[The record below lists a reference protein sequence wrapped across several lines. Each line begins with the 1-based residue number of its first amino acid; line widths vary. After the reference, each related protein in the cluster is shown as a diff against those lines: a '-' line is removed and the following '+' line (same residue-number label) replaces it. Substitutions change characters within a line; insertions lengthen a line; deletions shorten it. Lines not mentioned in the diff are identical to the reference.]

1 MQIPQIL
8 DCTIRDGG
16 YMTNWH
22 FDNGLVRDVYRA
34 VSKAGIDYVELGY
47 HGTTHFFD
55 PKKYGTWRFS
65 PEAAIR
71 KATQG
76 IQGAHVGFMVDFG
89 KFDPADIPPRD
100 ESVVEL
106 IRIAVHRDK
115 VRQAVGQAN
124 QLKAKGY
131 KISLQLMG
139 FATYTQAE
147 RQELKHILTDA
158 PLDFVYV
165 ADSYGSTFPDQ
176 IESFLETL
184 KSIGSLRVGFHPH
197 NQLQTA
203 FANTLEAIRCGVDII
218 DGSIYGIGRAAGNLP
233 LETLIAYLQTQ
244 RPDRFNVLPLL
255 NIIDRYFM
263 TQQQETPWGYQLP
276 YMLSGLFNVHPN
288 YAKDLIARREYTI
301 EDIWK
306 ALQVVKQ
313 QNPVGFSRDLLDSLI
328 ARGLVGNFVYAFPE
342 VTQRPVVDEDGAE
355 LATSAV
361 TYADRHQGR
370 DFLVLANGPS
380 LRTHVEQIREF
391 IRRYD
396 PVVMGANYLGGLFVP
411 HYHAFNNKRR
421 FIDYVDQVDPQSSL
435 LLGSNFDEAFIR
447 EHTTRDFGWLIFQNQ
462 LADFDIVNGVIT
474 SNCRTISV
482 LLCGVALV
490 MGARR
495 IFVVGMDGYI
505 GLDTSGRVHFYPETD
520 EPSNPEILLERH
532 QRNYYYLGQINDY
545 AEAHDLEGIH
555 ILTPTGYAKF
565 YKGIS
570 NYLDI
575 H

>member
-1 MQIPQIL
+1 MKTPMIL

-22 FDNGLVRDVYRA
+22 FDDRLVRDVYRA
-34 VSKAGIDYVELGY
+34 VSKAGVDYVEIGY
-47 HGTTHFFD
+47 HGTTRFFD
-55 PKKYGTWRFS
+55 PEKYGTWRFC

-71 KATQG
+71 KAIEG
-76 IQGAHVGFMVDFG
+76 VQGARVGFMVDFG
-89 KFDPADIPPRD
+89 KFDPADIPPKD

-106 IRIAVHRDK
+106 IRIAVPRDK
-115 VRQAVGQAN
+115 VRQAIEQAG

-139 FATYTQAE
+139 FATYTQTE
-147 RQELKHILTDA
+147 RQELRHVLADA

-176 IESFLETL
+176 IEPFLETL
-184 KSIGSLRVGFHPH
+184 KSIDGLCLGFHPH
-197 NQLQTA
+197 NQLQMA
-203 FANTLEAIRCGVDII
+203 FANALEAIRCGVDIV

-233 LETLIAYLQTQ
+233 LETLVAYLQTK

-255 NIIDRYFM
+255 DIIDRYFL
-263 TQQQETPWGYQLP
+263 TQQQKTPWGYQLP
-276 YMLSGLFNVHPN
+276 YMLSGMFNVHPN
-288 YAKDLIARREYTI
+288 YAKDLIARREYAI

-313 QNPVGFSRDLLDSLI
+313 QNPVGFSRDLLDSLV
-328 ARGLVGNFVYAFPE
+328 ARGLVGNSVCAFSE
-342 VTQRPVVDEDGAE
+342 TTRQTVADEGGTQ

-361 TYADRHQGR
+361 TYANRHQGR

-380 LRTHVEQIREF
+380 LRTHAEQIREL
-391 IRRYD
+391 IQRYD
-396 PVVMGANYLGGLFVP
+396 PVVLGANYLGRLFAP

-421 FIDYVDQVDPQSSL
+421 LIDYVGQVDPRSNL
-435 LLGSNFDEAFIR
+435 LLGSNLDEAFIQ
-447 EHTTRDFGWLIFQNQ
+447 EHTTRSFERLMFLNQ

-474 SNCRTISV
+474 SKCRTISV
-482 LLCGVALV
+482 LLCGVAIV

-495 IFVVGMDGYI
+495 IFVVGIDGYI
-505 GLDTSGRVHFYPETD
+505 GLDTSGRVHFYHETD
-520 EPSNPEILLERH
+520 EPSNPEMLLEKH

-545 AEAHDLEGIH
+545 AEAHGIELH
-555 ILTPTGYAKF
+555 ILTPTSYAKF

-570 NYLDI
+570 NYLDVD
-575 H
+575 

>member
-1 MQIPQIL
+1 MKTPLIL
-8 DCTIRDGG
+8 DCTVRDGG

-22 FDNGLVRDVYRA
+22 FDDHLVRDVYRA

-47 HGTTHFFD
+47 HGTTRFFD
-55 PKKYGTWRFS
+55 PKKYGTWRFC

-71 KATQG
+71 KAIEG
-76 IQGAHVGFMVDFG
+76 VQGARVGLMVDFG
-89 KFDPADIPPRD
+89 KFDPADIPSKD

-106 IRIAVHRDK
+106 IRVAVHRDK
-115 VRQAVGQAN
+115 IRQAVKQAS
-124 QLKAKGY
+124 QLKSKGY

-139 FATYTQAE
+139 YATFTQAE
-147 RQELKHILTDA
+147 RQELRHILADA

-176 IESFLETL
+176 IESFLEPL
-184 KSIGSLRVGFHPH
+184 KSIDGLRLGFHPH
-197 NQLQTA
+197 NQLQMA
-203 FANTLEAIRCGVDII
+203 FANALEAIRCGVDIL

-233 LETLIAYLQTQ
+233 LETLIAYLQTK
-244 RPDRFNVLPLL
+244 RPDRFNVLSLL
-255 NIIDRYFM
+255 DVVDRYFLD
-263 TQQQETPWGYQLP
+263 QQQKTPWGYQLP
-276 YMLSGLFNVHPN
+276 YMLSGVFNVHPN
-288 YAKDLIARREYTI
+288 YAKDLIARREYAI

-313 QNPVGFSRDLLDSLI
+313 QNPVGFSRELLDRLI
-328 ARGLVGNFVYAFPE
+328 ARGLVGNSVYVFPE
-342 VTQRPVVDEDGAE
+342 ATQHTVKDEGRTE
-355 LATSAV
+355 LAASAV

-380 LRTHVEQIREF
+380 LRTHAEQIREL
-391 IRRYD
+391 IQRYD
-396 PVVMGANYLGGLFVP
+396 PVVLGANYLGGLFIP

-421 FIDYVDQVDPQSSL
+421 FVDYIDQVDPRSNL

-447 EHTTRDFGWLIFQNQ
+447 EHTTRNFERLMFQNQ

-495 IFVVGMDGYI
+495 IFLVGMDGYI
-505 GLDTSGRVHFYPETD
+505 GLDTSGRVHFYHETD
-520 EPSNPEILLERH
+520 EPSNPEMLLEKH

-545 AEAHDLEGIH
+545 AEAHGIELH

-570 NYLDI
+570 NYLDV